1 MSLTV
6 LLLPVCTA
14 HLPACLPIRKLEADG
29 HRCTSIQGGMTHE
42 ERDAVIRE
50 YRAGTTKILI
60 ATDVLARGFDQAQ
73 VRGGGRRGV
82 CAGSRFLH

>member
-1 MSLTV
+1 
-6 LLLPVCTA
+6 
-14 HLPACLPIRKLEADG
+14 
-29 HRCTSIQGGMTHE
+29 MTHE

-73 VRGGGRRGV
+73 VSEGESREGSEEEGRGGGGWKLGV
-82 CAGSRFLH
+82 FKTLSCLSEEGTA